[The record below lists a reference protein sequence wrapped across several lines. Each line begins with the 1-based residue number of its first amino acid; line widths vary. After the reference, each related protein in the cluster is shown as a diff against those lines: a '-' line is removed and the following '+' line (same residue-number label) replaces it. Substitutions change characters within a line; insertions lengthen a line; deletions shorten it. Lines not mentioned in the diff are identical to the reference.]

1 MGSTRRSFTPEYQK
15 DAVALIV
22 DGGHTI
28 MEVAK
33 KLDISET
40 SIRKWVK
47 KIQPPP
53 TEPVPEK
60 QLSESERAEL
70 ARLRKENAKME
81 MQRRAGERG
90 SEPLVTGG
98 TGRWRTQLQDSEDGE
113 GQDASAI
120 KEEQH
125 ASAKYVVDKS
135 ESGQGEEH
143 SQPQTHMGHDQMS
156 ASCSLRA
163 FQSQL
168 RRELRITV
176 A

>member
-47 KIQPPP
+47 KIQPP

-60 QLSESERAEL
+60 QLSLNRSGPSWPGCV
-70 ARLRKENAKME
+70 K
-81 MQRRAGERG
+81 
-90 SEPLVTGG
+90 
-98 TGRWRTQLQDSEDGE
+98 RTRNW
-113 GQDASAI
+113 
-120 KEEQH
+120 K
-125 ASAKYVVDKS
+125 
-135 ESGQGEEH
+135 
-143 SQPQTHMGHDQMS
+143 
-156 ASCSLRA
+156 CS
-163 FQSQL
+163 
-168 RRELRITV
+168 
-176 A
+176 

>member
-1 MGSTRRSFTPEYQK
+1 RSFTPEYQK

-98 TGRWRTQLQDSEDGE
+98 TGRWRTQLQDSED
-113 GQDASAI
+113 
-120 KEEQH
+120 
-125 ASAKYVVDKS
+125 
-135 ESGQGEEH
+135 
-143 SQPQTHMGHDQMS
+143 
-156 ASCSLRA
+156 
-163 FQSQL
+163 
-168 RRELRITV
+168 
-176 A
+176 